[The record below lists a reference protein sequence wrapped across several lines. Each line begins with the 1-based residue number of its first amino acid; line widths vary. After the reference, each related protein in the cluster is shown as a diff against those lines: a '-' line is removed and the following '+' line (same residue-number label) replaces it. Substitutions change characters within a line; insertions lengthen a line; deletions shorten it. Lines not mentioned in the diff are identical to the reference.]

1 MFKKKEKRVKVK
13 KEKKGIFRKK
23 DSLVHNENTDNQNLY
38 INDQILKNQI
48 KNELIKEVNSA
59 FIVNLKAEIKRD
71 LKAELKREIMSQ
83 INEEVLKSIKIG
95 LKEKIKKEL
104 REELKEEI
112 RKDILLD
119 IQIKEAREKSLRE
132 KLAKNNKR
140 REDVKVSVSDEELI
154 RHFLASEDFK
164 EVVAKQKGLENSLVL
179 EIKKDESE
187 RRQRLEEKTEEI
199 KINTRKE
206 EVAVTK
212 TEIMVDDR
220 TAQLVLDRTEF
231 DLNSYKD
238 EEMFFEQM
246 QVEATYRDEAD
257 ESFKESIKAFAREQ
271 GGNLKKAGS
280 DIKVISK
287 KGYQISKVEL
297 EKIKNSEAFKNYVRK
312 IRELKNKSNTK

>member
-13 KEKKGIFRKK
+13 KEKKGIFKKK
-23 DSLVHNENTDNQNLY
+23 DSLVHNENTDNRNLY

-212 TEIMVDDR
+212 TEIIVDDR